1 MKKFLAVLLACLMVM
16 TMFTACTSTEGN
28 NPVDG
33 ANTGDT
39 NNVDNGE
46 DTIVIGTISP
56 NTGSVS
62 VYGVATLNGVKL
74 AVDEINAAG
83 GILGGKKI
91 VLNVKDDQGDPNE
104 AVNAFNTLV
113 ADNVTLIVGAVTS
126 GCTSAITDAANDEGV
141 VLISA
146 PSTADSVTTEDDYI
160 FRVCYSDSF
169 QGAIAAK
176 FAKDNGFEK
185 VGALY
190 CAADTYSKGLY
201 DAFKSQ
207 CEKYG
212 IEIVIAES
220 SATLET
226 TEYSNQWA
234 AIAKTGVEFVFA
246 PYYYSAVGPYV
257 VPQARKAGYNGII
270 MGADGYDGS
279 IGYISE
285 GSDLSA
291 WENVLFTNHY
301 DPADTSE
308 KVVNFVEAFKAANNG
323 ETPNAFAALGYDALN
338 TLVDAIESAGT
349 ADADAVRD
357 ALADTSAIHEGV
369 TGTFT
374 LDETGTPVK
383 GSAVVAFTVV
393 DGAVTTKLNSVVAGL
408 E

>member
-1 MKKFLAVLLACLMVM
+1 
-16 TMFTACTSTEGN
+16 
-28 NPVDG
+28 
-33 ANTGDT
+33 
-39 NNVDNGE
+39 
-46 DTIVIGTISP
+46 
-56 NTGSVS
+56 
-62 VYGVATLNGVKL
+62 
-74 AVDEINAAG
+74 
-83 GILGGKKI
+83 
-91 VLNVKDDQGDPNE
+91 
-104 AVNAFNTLV
+104 
-113 ADNVTLIVGAVTS
+113 
-126 GCTSAITDAANDEGV
+126 
-141 VLISA
+141 
-146 PSTADSVTTEDDYI
+146 
-160 FRVCYSDSF
+160 
-169 QGAIAAK
+169 
-176 FAKDNGFEK
+176 
-185 VGALY
+185 
-190 CAADTYSKGLY
+190 
-201 DAFKSQ
+201 
-207 CEKYG
+207 
-212 IEIVIAES
+212 
-220 SATLET
+220 
-226 TEYSNQWA
+226 
-234 AIAKTGVEFVFA
+234 
-246 PYYYSAVGPYV
+246 
-257 VPQARKAGYNGII
+257 

>member
-1 MKKFLAVLLACLMVM
+1 MKKILSIILACLMAV
-16 TMFTACTSTEGN
+16 TMFTACTSNMVN
-28 NPVDG
+28 NQ
-33 ANTGDT
+33 GDT
-39 NNVDNGE
+39 INNGVENSDGSS
-46 DTIVIGTISP
+46 DTIVVGTIGP

-62 VYGVATLNGVKL
+62 VYGVATLNGIKL
-74 AVDEINAAG
+74 AADEINASG

-91 VLNVKDDQGDPNE
+91 VHNVKDDQSDPNE

-113 ADNVTLIVGAVTS
+113 ADNVTLIVGAVTG
-126 GCTSAITDAANDEGV
+126 GCTSAITDSAYDESI
-141 VLISA
+141 VLTSA
-146 PSTADSVTTEDDYI
+146 PSTGDAVTTEDDYI

-176 FAKDNGFEK
+176 FAKDNGYEK
-185 VGALY
+185 VGVLY

-201 DAFKSQ
+201 DAFKAQ

-212 IEIVIAES
+212 IEIAIAES
-220 SATLET
+220 SASLET
-226 TEYSNQWA
+226 NEYSNQWA
-234 AIAKTGVEFVFA
+234 AIAKSGVDFVFA

-257 VPQARKAGYNGII
+257 VPQARKAGYKGII

-338 TLVDAIESAGT
+338 TLVDAIKTAGT
-349 ADADAVRD
+349 ADADAVRN
-357 ALADTSAIHEGV
+357 ALADTTAVHEGV

-374 LDETGTPVK
+374 LDKTGTPVK

-393 DGAVTTKLNSVVAGL
+393 DGKVTTKLNSVVAGL
-408 E
+408 